1 VQKGDEVIAAVTE
14 PVQHWTKPPGRLT
27 EGTLVKALEEAG
39 VGRPSTYAP
48 IIRVLQASA
57 LPAVSAARLIWH
69 NMQRGFKRG

>member
-1 VQKGDEVIAAVTE
+1 MVFVVQKGDVVTAAHVE

-48 IIRVLQASA
+48 IVRVLQAY
-57 LPAVSAARLIWH
+57 H
-69 NMQRGFKRG
+69 

>member
-1 VQKGDEVIAAVTE
+1 VQKGDAVTAAVTE

-48 IIRVLQASA
+48 IIRVLQANA
-57 LPAVSAARLIWH
+57 MPAFSAATLACMRCKAE
-69 NMQRGFKRG
+69 GF